1 MTSDKVSAH
10 YGSGG
15 DLAEIIAASLRSQGM
30 KLDALQATDLSYI
43 DEFHLL
49 GREATLR
56 LAAQMKLDQR
66 ARVLDIGSGLGGTA
80 RTLAA
85 EYGCHVT
92 GIDLTPAYCEVA
104 SALSDW
110 VGLGGLTSFQLG
122 DATSLPFADHRFDA
136 AISQHAAMNIAARDR
151 LYAEAR
157 RVLVADGR
165 FAVFDILQGEGGEA
179 LYPAPWAREPS
190 ISHLVTREQM
200 QRLLGD
206 AGFEIL
212 DVRDSTDES
221 LDWLRARSSRA
232 IRAATPPVT
241 SKVLFGDGFD
251 WRRMIQ
257 NQLRGLEE
265 RRIRTVSF
273 VCRA

>member
-1 MTSDKVSAH
+1 MNDKVSTH

-15 DLAEIIAASLRSQGM
+15 DLADRIAGSLRSQGRD
-30 KLDALQATDLSYI
+30 LADLQPSDLSYI

-49 GREATLR
+49 GRRATLR
-56 LAAQMKLDQR
+56 LAAQLQLT
-66 ARVLDIGSGLGGTA
+66 AHSRVVDIGSGLGGAA

-104 SALSDW
+104 GVMSNW
-110 VGLGGLTSFQLG
+110 VGLAARTSFQLG
-122 DATSLPFADHRFDA
+122 DATRMPFAGQQFDA
-136 AISQHAAMNIAARDR
+136 AISLHAAMNIAARDR
-151 LYAEAR
+151 LYDEAR
-157 RVLVADGR
+157 RVLVPGSR

-190 ISHLVTREQM
+190 ISHLVTREAM
-200 QRLLGD
+200 QQLLSG
-206 AGFEIL
+206 AGFDILEIH
-212 DVRDSTDES
+212 DSTAES
-221 LDWLRARSSRA
+221 LEWLRARSAGARPGG
-232 IRAATPPVT
+232 TPPVT
-241 SKVLFGDGFD
+241 SKILFGDDFD
-251 WRRMIQ
+251 WPQMVR

-273 VCRA
+273 VCVA